1 MLNVSAGVV
10 VSKSKVLCFQKG
22 QSKFDYLTNKY
33 EFPGGKIESNESPEQ
48 TLIREFNEELQAN
61 VKQTDLKLLCESTY
75 NYPDFSVKIYA
86 FIINIDNFEYILTE
100 HQQAVWLSI
109 DELDSLDWAE
119 ADKAIV
125 QKLKEIL

>member
-33 EFPGGKIESNESPEQ
+33 EFPGGKIESRESPEQ

-75 NYPDFSVKIYA
+75 NYPDFSVR
-86 FIINIDNFEYILTE
+86 INPNNLEFNSVHKDYLPTLFF
-100 HQQAVWLSI
+100 
-109 DELDSLDWAE
+109 
-119 ADKAIV
+119 KA
-125 QKLKEIL
+125 